1 MGGLTPEQVRRAQ
14 SLGGRIGAAK
24 KHLMFGG
31 PSKAEAARARRA
43 YRASFDRGH
52 GGDPADYAG
61 VALRLR
67 PVGLC
72 RACPD
77 RIETPDTATPEERRE
92 FAAHLRSMH
101 YTRLAL
107 LAVAKRRASR

>member
-1 MGGLTPEQVRRAQ
+1 MGGLTAEQVRRAQ

-31 PSKAEAARARRA
+31 PSKAEAQRARRA
-43 YRASFDRGH
+43 YQASFEVAH
-52 GGDPADYAG
+52 GGDPAEFAD
-61 VALRLR
+61 LPKRLR

-77 RIETPDTATPEERRE
+77 RIEVPATANDEQRRE
-92 FAAHLRSMH
+92 FAAYLRSMH
-101 YTRLAL
+101 YGRLAF
-107 LAVAKRRASR
+107 LAVAKRRAT